1 MNIKILIISILAATI
16 IALAPLNPVVGT
28 NNVNPEGEKGSPL
41 FAVRTQRSQSKE
53 NAKNI
58 ITNYLGKGEQLSILL
73 PKRSM
78 TQIWIDRA
86 IKIVDS
92 EPVLFNKLIEKL
104 DKAPYIARMLNK
116 YDITTQG
123 MKNFIMMIQDNP
135 SIVADE
141 IENIQV
147 PLDDIPQPL
156 GLNTTI
162 IECLVTGI
170 VFSIVAVVITLI
182 ALFFTLRI
190 LTCLNV
196 NNCANDIAQGILD
209 QLIQGLK
216 EN

>member
-1 MNIKILIISILAATI
+1 MNKKILIISILAAI
-16 IALAPLNPVVGT
+16 IVALAPLSSVVGT
-28 NNVNPEGEKGSPL
+28 INVNSDTKKSSPL
-41 FAVRTQRSQSKE
+41 FAVRAQRSQDEE

-78 TQIWIDRA
+78 SQIWFDRA

-92 EPVLFNKLIEKL
+92 DPILFNKLIEKL
-104 DKAPYIARMLNK
+104 NKSPHIARMLNK
-116 YDITTQG
+116 YDITKQG
-123 MKNFIMMIQDNP
+123 IKNFMKIIQDNP
-135 SIVADE
+135 SIVTDE

-147 PLDDIPQPL
+147 PLDNIPQPL
-156 GLNTTI
+156 GLNTTL

-196 NNCANDIAQGILD
+196 NNCANDIAQGIFD

-216 EN
+216 ET

>member
-1 MNIKILIISILAATI
+1 MNKKILIISILAAI
-16 IALAPLNPVVGT
+16 IVALAPLSSVVGT
-28 NNVNPEGEKGSPL
+28 INVNSDTKKGSPL
-41 FAVRTQRSQSKE
+41 FSVRTQRSQDEE

-78 TQIWIDRA
+78 SQIWFDRA

-92 EPVLFNKLIEKL
+92 DPVLFNKLIEKL
-104 DKAPYIARMLNK
+104 DKSPHIARMLNK
-116 YDITTQG
+116 YDITKQG
-123 MKNFIMMIQDNP
+123 IKNFMKIIQDNP
-135 SIVADE
+135 SIVTDE

-147 PLDDIPQPL
+147 PLDNIPQPL
-156 GLNTTI
+156 GLNTTL

-196 NNCANDIAQGILD
+196 NNCANDIAQGIFD

-216 EN
+216 ET

>member
-1 MNIKILIISILAATI
+1 MNKKILIISILAAI
-16 IALAPLNPVVGT
+16 IVALAPLSSVVGT
-28 NNVNPEGEKGSPL
+28 INVNSDTKKGSPL
-41 FAVRTQRSQSKE
+41 FAVRTQRSQDEE

-78 TQIWIDRA
+78 SQIWFDRA

-92 EPVLFNKLIEKL
+92 DPVLFNKLIEKL
-104 DKAPYIARMLNK
+104 DKSPHIARMLNK
-116 YDITTQG
+116 YDITKQG
-123 MKNFIMMIQDNP
+123 IKNFMKIIQDNP
-135 SIVADE
+135 SIVTDE

-147 PLDDIPQPL
+147 PLDNIPQPL
-156 GLNTTI
+156 GLNTTL

-196 NNCANDIAQGILD
+196 NNCANDIAQGIFD

-216 EN
+216 ET

>member
-1 MNIKILIISILAATI
+1 MNKKILIISILAAI
-16 IALAPLNPVVGT
+16 IVALAPLSSVVGT
-28 NNVNPEGEKGSPL
+28 INVNSDTKKGSPL
-41 FAVRTQRSQSKE
+41 FAVRTQRSQDEE

-78 TQIWIDRA
+78 SQIWFDRA

-92 EPVLFNKLIEKL
+92 DPVLFNKLIEKL
-104 DKAPYIARMLNK
+104 DKSPHIARMLNK
-116 YDITTQG
+116 YDITKQG
-123 MKNFIMMIQDNP
+123 IKNFMKIIQDNP
-135 SIVADE
+135 SIIADE
-141 IENIQV
+141 IEDIQV
-147 PLDDIPQPL
+147 PLETIPQPL

-162 IECLVTGI
+162 IECIVTGI

-196 NNCANDIAQGILD
+196 NNCANDIAQGIFD

-216 EN
+216 ES